1 MTQDLRS
8 LRLKFCSEGK
18 WKQRHVIVTDP
29 RVETLRYR
37 DILDAPFFWRDGDI
51 WKAAGEP
58 WRLFE
63 VPGSA
68 IPPSEQKFL
77 ADYMALVAEM
87 ATDVHGEPAQAPV
100 CIPQLVFPLF
110 DKERIEPHPVSVVD
124 QIPRRRF
131 KQHPADFAWFVLGEW
146 RVLEIDGGSHSDDKG
161 VIATRKRDE
170 LYKTVDARVV
180 ALNGFYTDRIPPSKM
195 IGGLANFTPGMLGQY
210 MELRLV
216 HDRHPCVHDV
226 AEGYSFRL
234 IHDGFPREPSM
245 RAILKMLGIDLAAAL
260 AAPDP
265 GPHRR

>member
-8 LRLKFCSEGK
+8 LRLKFCYEGK

-110 DKERIEPHPVSVVD
+110 DKELIEPHPVSVVD

-180 ALNGFYTDRIPPSKM
+180 ALNGFYTDR
-195 IGGLANFTPGMLGQY
+195 
-210 MELRLV
+210 V